1 MIPKLHVLSRF
12 IPSGMDENDGSC
24 LSARKVDYLKFIYE
38 HDGLTKTGD
47 LAARF
52 GVDPSTVSK
61 TIREMAG
68 DGLLSCAP
76 YERIRLSPSGKQQAE
91 FLIKRH
97 RILSLMLTHYGFS
110 QDQACA
116 EVCRFESYVSRSAVD
131 RICRTMGHP
140 QAAGCGVITHDDGC
154 MTTDSVDQGD
164 SRPGAGG
171 SRRRE

>member
-1 MIPKLHVLSRF
+1 MIPKLHCLRRC
-12 IPSGMDENDGSC
+12 ITTGMDDDDGSS
-24 LSARKVDYLKFIYE
+24 LSARKVDYLKYIFE
-38 HDGLTKTGD
+38 HGGLAKTGD

-61 TIREMAG
+61 TIREMAK

-76 YERIRLSPSGKQQAE
+76 YERIRLSESGKKHAE
-91 FLIKRH
+91 FFIKRH

-110 QDQACA
+110 PDQACS
-116 EVCRFESYVSRSAVD
+116 EVSRFESYVTRSAVD

-154 MTTDSVDQGD
+154 MMIAHNHNEGHPES
-164 SRPGAGG
+164 PG
-171 SRRRE
+171 RRRK

>member
-1 MIPKLHVLSRF
+1 M
-12 IPSGMDENDGSC
+12 EA
-24 LSARKVDYLKFIYE
+24 LSARKVDYLKYIFE
-38 HDGLTKTGD
+38 HEGSAKTGD

-61 TIREMAG
+61 TVREMAG

-76 YERIRLSPSGKQQAE
+76 YERLRLSPSGREHAR

-110 QDQACA
+110 PEEACD
-116 EVCRFESYVSRSAVD
+116 EVSRFESCVTRAAVD

-140 QAAGCGVITHDDGC
+140 QAAGCGIITHDRGC
-154 MTTDSVDQGD
+154 MGMQVSVPERGMPLLTRGRA
-164 SRPGAGG
+164 RP
-171 SRRRE
+171 